1 MKWLLL
7 MVFAYLLGSVPCGVV
22 IARLAG
28 GPDPRE
34 AGSGNIGATNV
45 GRTLGRKWGVVTLLA
60 DALKGYVPTV
70 LAVSVLHGPWAVVAV
85 GLAAYLGHL
94 YPLFLGLRGG
104 KGVATGLGVFLALA
118 PGSVL
123 WAAVVFGVVLKLGR
137 MVSLASLAAAAALPL
152 ATAFFGRPLAVV
164 ALAVVVAGFTVA
176 RHQANI
182 DRILDGVEPRLG
194 SSAGQGA

>member
-28 GPDPRE
+28 GRDPRE

-45 GRTLGRKWGVVTLLA
+45 GRTLGRKWGVVTLVG
-60 DALKGYVPTV
+60 DALKGYLPAV
-70 LAVSVLHGPWAVVAV
+70 LAVSILHSPWAVAAV

-94 YPLFLGLRGG
+94 YPVFLGLRGG

-123 WAAVVFGVVLKLGR
+123 WAAVVFGAVLKLGR

-152 ATAFFGRPLAVV
+152 ATAFFGSPLAVV

-194 SSAGQGA
+194 STAGQEG